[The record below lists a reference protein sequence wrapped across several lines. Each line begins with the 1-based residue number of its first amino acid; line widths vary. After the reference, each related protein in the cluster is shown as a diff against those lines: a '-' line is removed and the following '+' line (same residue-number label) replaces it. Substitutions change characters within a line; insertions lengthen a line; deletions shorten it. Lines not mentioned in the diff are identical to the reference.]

1 MYIARSW
8 LPGCSL
14 FPVSG
19 ELRRFPNQQSNALPL
34 GLSEEQQQQEQ
45 ERESQEQALRAER

>member
-14 FPVSG
+14 FPVSFAG
-19 ELRRFPNQQSNALPL
+19 FLINNQMHSPLL

-45 ERESQEQALRAER
+45 ERESQEQALSAER